1 MEEKTKKMIIT
12 LTFPDLR
19 IVNRGDILR
28 GVDQLS
34 MVTSGRIGLLPR
46 IVFERC
52 VHSKQLILS
61 FTE

>member
-46 IVFERC
+46 IVFEIC